1 MAVDQAA
8 QQTSKQSSPMESI
21 QPQPEPQPWGTFAP
35 SAVVARLRAFSS
47 AQGSNYLGKRL
58 AFLARKIAMGM
69 MNGALDVEVFGHK
82 LRIEPYANLAEKR
95 VLFTPQYFDP
105 VERDW
110 LARYLPA
117 DAIFIDIGANVGAY
131 SFYAAQCAGQQGRI
145 LAIEPQPAVY
155 QRLCENISFNLGVP
169 IEAIPLAIADVD
181 GPIQLFVD
189 RNNAGETSMRRIGS
203 DGAHGVTLEVQA
215 KPLATLLAD
224 RELPRVDALK
234 IDVEGAEDLIL
245 VPFFDTAPKALWPT
259 LVIIENS
266 PESWHT
272 DCIALMHAKGYTSVA
287 ETRLNIVLTRAP
299 DY

>member
-8 QQTSKQSSPMESI
+8 QSTPIDPLQTK
-21 QPQPEPQPWGTFAP
+21 PWGTYAP
-35 SAVVARLRAFSS
+35 SALVARLRAFSS
-47 AQGSNYLGKRL
+47 ARSTDYLGKRL
-58 AFLARKIAMGM
+58 AFLARKLAMGM
-69 MNGALDVEVFGHK
+69 MKGVLDVVVFDHK

-117 DAIFIDIGANVGAY
+117 DAVFIDIGANVGAY
-131 SFYAAQCAGQQGRI
+131 SFFAAQSAGKQARI

-155 QRLCENISFNLGVP
+155 QRLCENISFNPGVP

-181 GPIQLFVD
+181 GQIQLFVD

-203 DGAHGVTLEVQA
+203 DGANGVTLDVQA

-224 RELPRVDALK
+224 YDLPRVDALK

-245 VPFFDTAPKALWPT
+245 VPFFETAPKALWPT

-272 DCIALMHAKGYTSVA
+272 DCIALMHAKGYSSVA
-287 ETRLNIVLTRAP
+287 ETRLNIVLTRTP
-299 DY
+299 QY

>member
-1 MAVDQAA
+1 MAGDLASHSAPATEV
-8 QQTSKQSSPMESI
+8 QSL
-21 QPQPEPQPWGTFAP
+21 PWGTYAP
-35 SAVVARLRAFSS
+35 SRAVVRLRALSS
-47 AQGSNYLGKRL
+47 MQGTDYLGKRL
-58 AFLARKIAMGM
+58 AFLMRKFAMAM
-69 MNGALDVEVFGHK
+69 MKGVLDVEIFGHK
-82 LRIEPYANLAEKR
+82 LRVEPFANLAEKR

-117 DAIFIDIGANVGAY
+117 DAVFIDIGANVGAY
-131 SFYAAQCAGQQGRI
+131 SFYAAQCAGSQARI

-155 QRLCENISFNLGVP
+155 ERLCENISFNPGVP

-224 RELPRVDALK
+224 YDLPRVDALK

-245 VPFFDTAPKALWPT
+245 VPFFENAPPALWPT

-272 DCIALMHAKGYTSVA
+272 DCIALMQAKGYTSVA
-287 ETRLNIVLTRAP
+287 ETRLNIVLTRTP

>member
-1 MAVDQAA
+1 MAVDQTAP
-8 QQTSKQSSPMESI
+8 SVPSRSSESPVETV
-21 QPQPEPQPWGTFAP
+21 QWGTYAP
-35 SAVVARLRAFSS
+35 SAGVARLRAFSS
-47 AQGSNYLGKRL
+47 ARSAGYFGTRL
-58 AFLARKIAMGM
+58 AFLARKFAMGM
-69 MNGALDVEVFGHK
+69 MKGLLDVEVFGHK
-82 LRIEPYANLAEKR
+82 LRIEPFANLAEKR

-117 DAIFIDIGANVGAY
+117 DAVFIDVGANVGAY
-131 SFYAAQCAGQQGRI
+131 SFYAAQCAGKQARI

-155 QRLCENISFNLGVP
+155 RRLCENISFNPGVP

-203 DGAHGVTLEVQA
+203 NGANGVTLEVQA
-215 KPLATLLAD
+215 KPLATLLSD
-224 RELPRVDALK
+224 YDLPRVDALK

-245 VPFFDTAPKALWPT
+245 VPFFQKAPKALWPT
-259 LVIIENS
+259 LVIIDNT

-272 DCIALMHAKGYTSVA
+272 NCIALMQANGYTSVA
-287 ETRLNIVLTRAP
+287 ETRMNIVLTRTP

>member
-8 QQTSKQSSPMESI
+8 RSTPIQSADAAVETA
-21 QPQPEPQPWGTFAP
+21 PWGAYAP
-35 SAVVARLRAFSS
+35 SAGVARLRAFSS
-47 AQGSNYLGKRL
+47 AQGADYLGKRF
-58 AFLARKIAMGM
+58 AFLARKLAMGM
-69 MNGALDVEVFGHK
+69 MKGVLDVEVFDHK

-117 DAIFIDIGANVGAY
+117 DAVFIDIGANVGAY
-131 SFYAAQCAGQQGRI
+131 SFYAAQCAGKQALI

-155 QRLCENISFNLGVP
+155 QRLCENISFNPGVP
-169 IEAIPLAIADVD
+169 IDAIPLAIADVD

-224 RELPRVDALK
+224 YDLPRVDALK

-245 VPFFDTAPKALWPT
+245 VPFFETAPKALWPT

-287 ETRLNIVLTRAP
+287 ETRLNIVLTRTP

>member
-1 MAVDQAA
+1 MAVDKAA
-8 QQTSKQSSPMESI
+8 QSTLPKSNANPAETV
-21 QPQPEPQPWGTFAP
+21 PWGTYTP
-35 SAVVARLRAFSS
+35 SACVARLRAFSLV
-47 AQGSNYLGKRL
+47 QGSNYLGKRL
-58 AFLARKIAMGM
+58 AFLARKLAMGM
-69 MNGALDVEVFGHK
+69 MKDALDVEVFGHR

-117 DAIFIDIGANVGAY
+117 DAVFIDIGANVGAY
-131 SFYAAQCAGQQGRI
+131 SFYAAQSAGHQARI

-155 QRLCENISFNLGVP
+155 QRLCANISFNPGVP
-169 IEAIPLAIADVD
+169 IEAIPLAIADID

-189 RNNAGETSMRRIGS
+189 RKNAGETSMRRIGS
-203 DGAHGVTLEVQA
+203 DGARGVTLEVQA
-215 KPLATLLAD
+215 KPLASLLAD
-224 RELPRVDALK
+224 YDLPRVDALK

-245 VPFFDTAPKALWPT
+245 VPFFEDAPKALWPT
-259 LVIIENS
+259 LVIIDNT

-287 ETRLNIVLTRAP
+287 ETRLNVVLTRTP